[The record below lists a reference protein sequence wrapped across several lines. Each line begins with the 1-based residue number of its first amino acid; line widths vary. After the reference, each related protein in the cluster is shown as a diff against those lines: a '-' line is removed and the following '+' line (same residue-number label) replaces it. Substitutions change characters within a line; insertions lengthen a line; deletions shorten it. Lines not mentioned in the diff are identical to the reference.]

1 MITGESIVNDEELN
15 DLEIKKSVDLNEE
28 AEYVGSK
35 QDLEKMLLD
44 AQRYLNIFHQI
55 HIFSDNKKAEFE
67 QSLIDMPE
75 RIREVLLN
83 LPGGRVL
90 IEYIEDC
97 EIKRGLRETRTV
109 FESGTTS
116 LNKIEKEE
124 NKSIISKELSQ
135 TIKDTMDA
143 YNQDLLQI
151 NEKILENAQLIT
163 AENRNYSSQSKVIA
177 DVLRENSKQQ
187 MEIMKALGE
196 TISQAIKSSQKENA
210 NLLNKSIISM
220 ASQNNSVLENVASKI
235 SNVSENIAKKTAEL
249 NVNDLQMAHK
259 FESTNN
265 KTNNSEAEKKAKNQ
279 PNQTGQSNQQKQLN
293 PLNEV
298 KAQSTSVSQQIKT
311 PKPENKPT
319 DVRKEDISDI
329 DIRDFLGKD
338 DEKNTSQ
345 NIIKTMNIKENL
357 AQILPDKSEI
367 ADKAASSLGNAMQKI
382 KSAITDNNVLS
393 RDNTS
398 DVKVSLNEEKD
409 DLTASFS
416 NAFSSSQVQNSSVN
430 SKLEQQEWEYVDEDG
445 NPINPDEWEY
455 VDEDGNPIN
464 PDEWEYVDEDGNP
477 INPRELGK

>member
-1 MITGESIVNDEELN
+1 MITGESIVSDEELSN
-15 DLEIKKSVDLNEE
+15 LEIKKSVDLNEE

-55 HIFSDNKKAEFE
+55 HIFSDKKKAEFE

-109 FESGTTS
+109 FESGNTS

-177 DVLRENSKQQ
+177 DVLRENNKQQ

-210 NLLNKSIISM
+210 DLLNKSILSM
-220 ASQNNSVLENVASKI
+220 SSQNSSILENVASKI
-235 SNVSENIAKKTAEL
+235 NNVSENIAKKTTEISI
-249 NVNDLQMAHK
+249 NDLQMAHK
-259 FESTNN
+259 FESANN
-265 KTNNSEAEKKAKNQ
+265 KVKNFEAENNAN
-279 PNQTGQSNQQKQLN
+279 NGINQQKQSN
-293 PLNEV
+293 PHNGV
-298 KAQSTSVSQQIKT
+298 KAQPASASQPLKS
-311 PKPENKPT
+311 PKSDNKPAAN
-319 DVRKEDISDI
+319 RKDDISDI
-329 DIRDFLGKD
+329 DIKDLLGKD
-338 DEKNTSQ
+338 EEKNVTQSM
-345 NIIKTMNIKENL
+345 IKNMNIKENL

-367 ADKAASSLGNAMQKI
+367 AEKAASSLGSAMQKI
-382 KSAITDNNVLS
+382 KSAITDGNVFS
-393 RDNTS
+393 RDNTG
-398 DVKVSLNEEKD
+398 DAKVSLNEEKD
-409 DLTASFS
+409 DLAASFS
-416 NAFSSSQVQNSSVN
+416 NAFSSPDWKSSANSQP
-430 SKLEQQEWEYVDEDG
+430 ETQEWEYVDEDG

-477 INPRELGK
+477 INPKELGR